1 MSEQTPVKA
10 RWNTG
15 ATDDEGKAVYA
26 ETEVSF
32 DFGATTAEAVK
43 SFGEEAVFSNY
54 FSAAK
59 IQLQNAVRVHG
70 LAGVAPEDIA
80 GKLTDWVPGQKTRVT
95 ADPLAIMKQRY
106 AAASTEA
113 EKESILKD
121 IMGVS

>member
-80 GKLTDWVPGQKTRVT
+80 GKLTDWVPGQKTRAT

-106 AAASTEA
+106 LALTDEEER
-113 EKESILKD
+113 EKLLKD